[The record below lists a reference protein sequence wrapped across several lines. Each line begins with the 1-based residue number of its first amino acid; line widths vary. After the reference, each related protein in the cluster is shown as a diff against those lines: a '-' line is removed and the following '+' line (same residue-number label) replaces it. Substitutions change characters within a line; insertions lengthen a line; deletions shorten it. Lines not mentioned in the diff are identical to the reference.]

1 MSERLARIAS
11 FAYHDVTDEPST
23 SGLQRPTALSYKF
36 PTSLFKAHL
45 DCIARAGGTP
55 EHLVTS
61 IARSAPRPHVLL
73 TFDDGGKSAV
83 WIGDELLRRGWHGHF
98 FVTTGRIGTRTF
110 VSKQDIRYL
119 HSCGHLIGSH
129 SHSHPDVFNALKP
142 AEMQKEWHTSCALI
156 ADLVGEPCVVA
167 SVPGGD
173 ISREVLEVSA
183 ASGIQYLFTSEPRY
197 VPQVVGQSVVLGR
210 VNPRL
215 NTPLA
220 RVEALAR
227 FESWRRE
234 MCVRRAKVW
243 LRTASGPVYRYWASR
258 LAPG

>member
-1 MSERLARIAS
+1 MIKPLTRIGS
-11 FAYHDVTDEPST
+11 FAYHDVADDPST
-23 SGLQRPTALSYKF
+23 SGLQRPTALAYKF
-36 PTSLFKAHL
+36 PTTLFRAHL
-45 DCIARAGGTP
+45 DCIARSGGKP
-55 EHLVTS
+55 EQLITS
-61 IARSAPRPHVLL
+61 IPRSSTGSHVLL
-73 TFDDGGKSAV
+73 TFDDGGRSAV
-83 WIGDELLRRGWHGHF
+83 WIGDELLRRGWRGHF

-110 VSKQDIRYL
+110 VSRQDIRYL
-119 HSCGHLIGSH
+119 HGCGHLIGSH

-142 AEMQKEWHTSCALI
+142 SQMRSEWHTSCGLL
-156 ADLVGEPCVVA
+156 ADLLGEPCVVA

-197 VPQVVGQSVVLGR
+197 IPDVVGGSLVLGR
-210 VNPRL
+210 VSPRL

-220 RVEALAR
+220 RVEELAR
-227 FESWRRE
+227 FQSWHRE
-234 MCVRRAKVW
+234 MWIRRAKVW